1 MTDKQIILTINNA
14 TEAIYFLEQE
24 KEKRTKIYWTMKNG
38 EKIDISEMSDTHLAN
53 TIELLRRQI
62 QLDELSG
69 IDLNYGD

>member
-1 MTDKQIILTINNA
+1 MTDKQITLTINNA

-24 KEKRTKIYWTMKNG
+24 MEKRTKVFWTMKNG
-38 EKIDISEMSDTHLAN
+38 EKINIAEMSDTHLAN

>member
-14 TEAIYFLEQE
+14 SEAIYFLEQE
-24 KEKRTKIYWTMKNG
+24 MEKRTKVFWTMKNG
-38 EKIDISEMSDTHLAN
+38 EKIDISEMSNTHLYN